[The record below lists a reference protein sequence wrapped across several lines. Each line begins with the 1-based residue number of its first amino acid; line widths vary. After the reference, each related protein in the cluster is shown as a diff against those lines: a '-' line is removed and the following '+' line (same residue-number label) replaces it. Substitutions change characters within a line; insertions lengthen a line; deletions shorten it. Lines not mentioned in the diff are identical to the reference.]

1 MRLLYAFPEPLPLP
15 RARGVQVA
23 HAVGGLVAAGIAVD
37 LAYVPVT
44 GQSPLA
50 PVGIAAADGL
60 RLVPLSRGWPAPLDR
75 IPPFARWHSVRFFT
89 RRLLREIARRRP
101 DALYVRHLKLAAL
114 LLAEP
119 GLPPLVYEAHEVFA
133 DTAGPKRRTR
143 TLALERTVVARA
155 AAVVCNTRATAD
167 RLNALYGEPRRLLVL
182 PNGVTPLTALPE
194 KPWQDCRRHVV
205 YAGSFFG
212 WKGVADLV
220 AAAATLDGFRLKL
233 IGGEPEQIERLR
245 RQLPAG
251 GAEIE
256 FLPRLP
262 HREVMAH
269 IVGACIAVLPNRPDP
284 DSAFTSPIK
293 LFEYMAA
300 GCAVVTSD
308 LPSIREILG
317 ETDAAWFRPGDP
329 SSLRHAL
336 VALGNDCGRARE
348 MGQRLHAMSADYAWH
363 KRTARLQAFLEDVLA
378 RAAEGTRAGAADGG

>member
-23 HAVGGLVAAGIAVD
+23 HAVASLVAAGIDVD
-37 LAYVPVT
+37 LAYVPVA

-50 PVGIAAADGL
+50 PAGILKIDGL
-60 RLVPLSRGWPAPLDR
+60 DLVPLSRGWPFPLDR
-75 IPPFARWHSVRFFT
+75 IPPFARWHSVRFFA
-89 RRLLREIARRRP
+89 RRLRREIAQRRP

-119 GLPPLVYEAHEVFA
+119 GLPPLIYEAHEVFA
-133 DTAGPKRRTR
+133 DTAKPQRRER
-143 TLALERTVVARA
+143 TLTMERAVVAGA
-155 AAVVCNTRATAD
+155 AAVVCNSRATAE
-167 RLNALYGEPRRLLVL
+167 RLTALYGAPRRLLVL
-182 PNGVTPLTALPE
+182 PNGVTPLATLPE

-220 AAAATLDGFRLKL
+220 AAAATLDGFRLTL
-233 IGGEPEQIERLR
+233 IGGEPEQIARLR
-245 RQLPAG
+245 SQLPAG
-251 GAEIE
+251 GAQID

-262 HREVMAH
+262 HAEVMAH
-269 IVGACIAVLPNRPDP
+269 IAAACIAVLPNRPDP

-308 LPSIREILG
+308 LPAIREILG
-317 ETDAAWFRPGDP
+317 ADDAAWFTPGDAA
-329 SSLRHAL
+329 SLREAL
-336 VALGNDCGRARE
+336 LALGNDCGRARE
-348 MGQRLHAMSADYAWH
+348 MGQRLHARSADYAWQ
-363 KRTARLQAFLEDVLA
+363 KRAARLKDFLDGVLSA
-378 RAAEGTRAGAADGG
+378 GTPETTAGTSS

>member
-50 PVGIAAADGL
+50 PAGIAAADGL

-75 IPPFARWHSVRFFT
+75 IPPFARWHSVRFFA
-89 RRLLREIARRRP
+89 RRLLGEIARRRP
-101 DALYVRHLKLAAL
+101 DVLYVRHLKLAAL

-133 DTAGPKRRTR
+133 DTAAAKRRTR
-143 TLALERTVVARA
+143 TRALERTVVARA
-155 AAVVCNTRATAD
+155 AAVVCNTRATGD

-182 PNGVTPLTALPE
+182 PNGVTPLAALPD

-245 RQLPAG
+245 RELPAG

-262 HREVMAH
+262 HRDVMAH
-269 IVGACIAVLPNRPDP
+269 VAGACIAVLPNRPDP

-300 GCAVVTSD
+300 GCAVVTAD
-308 LPSIREILG
+308 LPSIREILS

-329 SSLRHAL
+329 SSLRQAL
-336 VALGNDCGRARE
+336 LALGNDCGRARE

-378 RAAEGTRAGAADGG
+378 RTLEGTRTGAADGG